1 MIAFWILA
9 PIMVLAAL
17 GILFVRKAVHAALLL
32 AVVMISLAILYA
44 VLEAPFLFAVQII
57 VYTGAILMLFLFVLM
72 LVGVDASDSVVET
85 IRGQRAL
92 AIAGGL
98 LLGVVLVVALSQIT
112 LGSTVGLEEANSG
125 GNIQALANIL
135 FSRYVFAFEVTS
147 ALLITAAVG
156 AMVLAHRE
164 RLGPK
169 PSQAELARQRV
180 RDYAEKGA
188 HLGPLPPPGVF
199 ARHNAVDTP
208 ALLPDGTA
216 AESSVSRVLAARG
229 TVRSAPALA
238 DDIEE
243 TQRQLGQDPDRDA
256 GDERQAGRPGNT
268 EEDVAMT
275 EYVVLSAILFTIGS
289 VGVLTRRNAIVVFMC
304 VELMLNACNLAF
316 VAFARQHGNL
326 DGQIAAFFVM
336 VVAAAEVVVGLA
348 IIMTIFRTRR
358 SASVDDASLL
368 KF

>member
-1 MIAFWILA
+1 MVLFWILA

-32 AVVMISLAILYA
+32 AVVMMSLAVLYLA
-44 VLEAPFLFAVQII
+44 LEAPFLFAVQII

-85 IRGQRAL
+85 IRGQRAF
-92 AIAGGL
+92 AIVGGVA
-98 LLGVVLVVALSQIT
+98 LGVLLVLGLGQIS
-112 LGSTVGLEEANSG
+112 LGTAVGLEEANEP

-135 FSRYVFAFEVTS
+135 FSRYVFGFEVTS

-164 RLGPK
+164 RLTPK
-169 PSQAELARQRV
+169 PGQAELAAQRLK
-180 RDYAEKGA
+180 DYADKGT
-188 HLGPLPPPGVF
+188 HLGPLPPPGVY

-243 TQRQLGQDPDRDA
+243 IENQIGWAPHAGRDA
-256 GDERQAGRPGNT
+256 APPASTT
-268 EEDVAMT
+268 EEAPATGGD
-275 EYVVLSAILFTIGS
+275 
-289 VGVLTRRNAIVVFMC
+289 
-304 VELMLNACNLAF
+304 
-316 VAFARQHGNL
+316 H
-326 DGQIAAFFVM
+326 
-336 VVAAAEVVVGLA
+336 
-348 IIMTIFRTRR
+348 
-358 SASVDDASLL
+358 
-368 KF
+368 